1 MPNCP
6 DCGHGMV
13 RESGAKFTVP
23 DWLECPECGHA
34 MQVDDHFF
42 KEYGLNDDR
51 VLEPFKEDSA

>member
-1 MPNCP
+1 
-6 DCGHGMV
+6 MV